1 MNYRLPVGLAI
12 ALGTMSMA
20 SANTVYNVNL
30 SIGATGNAIGTIT
43 TDGTTGPLGL
53 SNILDWHLS
62 VSDGVHTTDT
72 LLGPLSGNNSF
83 DTFNQHDQAATPTTI
98 TFNFSNSDAGYF
110 FFENAGGFLCFGSA
124 GVCGGAPGNV
134 EGISVQ
140 GNLQNTVLTGTQV
153 IASNT
158 QSSVPEPSTIALI
171 LAGAVTVLLRRST
184 FRSIARLPAT
194 A

>member
-30 SIGATGNAIGTIT
+30 SIGATGNATGTIT
-43 TDGTTGPLGL
+43 TDGTIGTLGL

-62 VSDGVHTTDT
+62 VSDGFHTTDT

-83 DTFNQHDQAATPTTI
+83 DSFNKSDQAATATTL
-98 TFNFSNSDAGYF
+98 TFNFSSSDGGYF
-110 FFENAGGFLCFGSA
+110 FFENAGGFLCFGPA
-124 GVCGGAPGNV
+124 GACGGASGDV

-153 IASNT
+153 IATT
-158 QSSVPEPSTIALI
+158 QSGVPEPSTIALI
-171 LAGAVTVLLRRST
+171 FSGAVIVLLRRSK
-184 FRSIARLPAT
+184 IRLG
-194 A
+194 